1 MARHPLRRLAATDLD
16 RSREPLF
23 DGATAA
29 RAAAIVADVRAHGE
43 AALRRWARE
52 LDGLGEGR
60 LFYSPDDCRRALAGL
75 DSAAASLLERTAERI
90 RSFALG
96 QRSALSSFTM
106 EIPGGV
112 AGHEILPVASAGC
125 YAPGGLHPLPS
136 SVLMTALVAKT
147 AGVESV
153 WVASP
158 RPAPETL
165 AAASI
170 AGADG
175 LIAAGGAQAI
185 AALAFGLGGGGA
197 YGGRDGEPRVPA
209 AERIVGPGNR
219 WVAAAKSLVA
229 GEVPIESVAG
239 PSELLVIV
247 DGSADP
253 ELIAADLLAQAEHD
267 PDALPILLATD
278 DRLVAAVEEAL
289 GRRLA
294 DLPTAAVAIKALAR
308 GGALVD
314 ADLGALLAAS
324 EAFAPEHLELLVADA
339 DRLRARIRNAGAV
352 FVGAGAAEVIGDY
365 GAGPN
370 HVLPT
375 GGSARATGGL
385 SVFSFL
391 RIRTWMRIDDA
402 AAAKGLYED
411 ARDLARIE
419 GLEAHAR
426 AAIARGGEA

>member
-1 MARHPLRRLAATDLD
+1 MARHPLRRLSAADLD

-23 DGATAA
+23 DEATAA
-29 RAAAIVADVRAHGE
+29 RAAAIVAEVRAGGE

-52 LDGLGEGR
+52 LDGLGEGK
-60 LFYSPDDCRRALAGL
+60 LFYSPDDCRLSLASL
-75 DSAAASLLERTAERI
+75 DPGARSLLERMAERI
-90 RSFALG
+90 RTFALG
-96 QRSALSSFTM
+96 QRSALSSFIM
-106 EIPGGV
+106 EIPGGM
-112 AGHEILPVASAGC
+112 AGHEVLPVASAGC

-136 SVLMTALVAKT
+136 SVLMTALVAKA
-147 AGVESV
+147 AGVATV

-175 LIAAGGAQAI
+175 LLAAGGAQAI
-185 AALAFGLGGGGA
+185 AALAFGAGPLS
-197 YGGRDGEPRVPA
+197 PS
-209 AERIVGPGNR
+209 ERIVGPGNR

-239 PSELLVIV
+239 PSELLIIA

-267 PDALPILLATD
+267 PEALPILAATEEAT
-278 DRLVAAVEEAL
+278 VAAVEEAL
-289 GRRLA
+289 GRLLA
-294 DLPTAAVAIKALAR
+294 TLPTAAVAIKALAR

-314 ADLGALLAAS
+314 ADLEALLAAS
-324 EAFAPEHLELLVADA
+324 DAFAPEHLELLVAGGDSH
-339 DRLRARIRNAGAV
+339 RPRIRNAGAV

-391 RIRTWMRIDDA
+391 RIRTWIRIDDA
-402 AAAKGLYED
+402 RLARGLYDD

>member
-1 MARHPLRRLAATDLD
+1 MARHPLRRLSAADLD

-23 DGATAA
+23 DEATAA
-29 RAAAIVADVRAHGE
+29 RAAAIVAEVRAGGE

-52 LDGLGEGR
+52 LDGLGEGK
-60 LFYSPDDCRRALAGL
+60 LFYGPDDCRLSLASL
-75 DSAAASLLERTAERI
+75 DPGARSLLERTAERI
-90 RSFALG
+90 RTFALG

-106 EIPGGV
+106 EIPGGF
-112 AGHEILPVASAGC
+112 AGHEVLPVASAGC

-136 SVLMTALVAKT
+136 SVLMTALVAKA
-147 AGVESV
+147 AGVATV

-175 LIAAGGAQAI
+175 LLAAGGAQAI
-185 AALAFGLGGGGA
+185 AALAFGAGPLS
-197 YGGRDGEPRVPA
+197 PS
-209 AERIVGPGNR
+209 ERIVGPGNR

-239 PSELLVIV
+239 PSELLIIA

-267 PDALPILLATD
+267 PEALPILAATEEAT
-278 DRLVAAVEEAL
+278 VAAVEEAL
-289 GRRLA
+289 GRLLA
-294 DLPTAAVAIKALAR
+294 TLPTAAVAIKALAR

-314 ADLGALLAAS
+314 ADLEALLAAS
-324 EAFAPEHLELLVADA
+324 DAFAPEHLELLVAGGDSH
-339 DRLRARIRNAGAV
+339 RPRIRNAGAV

-391 RIRTWMRIDDA
+391 RIRTWIRIDDA
-402 AAAKGLYED
+402 RLARGLYDD